1 LASVE
6 RREDARTDGQPR
18 SLDQET
24 LRRLRRFLAEVQ
36 TQSPHGVSKVSVARL
51 AQEVQVDGTLTIDLD
66 AAKELGQPLVI
77 LQPSRHPPLA
87 APFACLSAR
96 ELEVAALV
104 AQGLANKEIARRL
117 GLSLATVKD
126 HVHRILQKTG
136 LPGRA
141 AVASTFAS
149 TEYRPE

>member
-24 LRRLRRFLAEVQ
+24 LRRLRRFLADVQ
-36 TQSPHGVSKVSVARL
+36 TQSPRGVSKASVARL
-51 AQEVQVDGTLTIDLD
+51 AHDVQIDGTLTIDLD
-66 AAKELGQPLVI
+66 AAKELGQPLLI
-77 LQPSRHPPLA
+77 LQPLHHSPLA
-87 APFACLSAR
+87 APIDRLSPR
-96 ELEVAALV
+96 ELEVTALV